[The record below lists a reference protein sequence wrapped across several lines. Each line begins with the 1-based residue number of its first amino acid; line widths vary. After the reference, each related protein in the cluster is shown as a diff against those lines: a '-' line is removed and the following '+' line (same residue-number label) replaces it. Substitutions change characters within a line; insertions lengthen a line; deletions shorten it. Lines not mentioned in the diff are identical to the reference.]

1 MSVSI
6 IEEIKINLVNYL
18 IRWKKQIAS
27 ALAVLTV
34 LLLLIIIQRATLNNS
49 AWLQGNWTN
58 QSVDYSFKAKNKGF
72 TKWAIKRKGLFV
84 LKHAWVTVNSNKK
97 RIILTD
103 DGNTVEYQVTKLDRN
118 HLKLEIM
125 KNGKSKNSLKLQKE

>member
-34 LLLLIIIQRATLNNS
+34 LLFIYHHS
-49 AWLQGNWTN
+49 A
-58 QSVDYSFKAKNKGF
+58 
-72 TKWAIKRKGLFV
+72 
-84 LKHAWVTVNSNKK
+84 SNA
-97 RIILTD
+97 
-103 DGNTVEYQVTKLDRN
+103 E
-118 HLKLEIM
+118 
-125 KNGKSKNSLKLQKE
+125 

>member
-34 LLLLIIIQRATLNNS
+34 LLLFIIIQRATLNNS

-84 LKHAWVTVNSNKK
+84 LKHA
-97 RIILTD
+97 
-103 DGNTVEYQVTKLDRN
+103 
-118 HLKLEIM
+118 
-125 KNGKSKNSLKLQKE
+125 

>member
-34 LLLLIIIQRATLNNS
+34 ILLFIIIQRATLNNS
-49 AWLQGNWTN
+49 AWLPGNWTN
-58 QSVDYSFKAKNKGF
+58 QSVDY
-72 TKWAIKRKGLFV
+72 
-84 LKHAWVTVNSNKK
+84 
-97 RIILTD
+97 
-103 DGNTVEYQVTKLDRN
+103 
-118 HLKLEIM
+118 
-125 KNGKSKNSLKLQKE
+125 